1 MQLPENGERGMQ
13 VTRETTALNVVSA
26 WDRGRLRIGD
36 EWITGNVI
44 LAADTLIADWTP
56 ADATQVAVTDLEP
69 AFALAPEII
78 ILGTGHGACAPNLE
92 LMQSLAAKSIGLEIM
107 NTPAACRTYNVL
119 VHEQRRVVAALLV

>member
-1 MQLPENGERGMQ
+1 MPPESSAGRRSIAGVRPTMSMYFFVWAARHALGLCLNT
-13 VTRETTALNVVSA
+13 VSTAS
-26 WDRGRLRIGD
+26 
-36 EWITGNVI
+36 
-44 LAADTLIADWTP
+44 
-56 ADATQVAVTDLEP
+56 DLEP